1 MFITLTSDYI
11 YVLAML
17 KTSPIVVTVGLSLT
31 IPLAVLGDLALGKSI
46 TGQVMIG
53 AFLVVVSFIVVGMG
67 DAKVDDTKREALH
80 SGTQQPEAG
89 VCCDTNSSLDEPDLS

>member
-1 MFITLTSDYI
+1 MFITLTSDYL

-31 IPLAVLGDLALGKSI
+31 IPLAVLGDLALGKS
-46 TGQVMIG
+46 TPGQVMIG

-67 DAKVDDTKREALH
+67 DAKLDDTKRE
-80 SGTQQPEAG
+80 GTREPEAG
-89 VCCDTNSSLDEPDLS
+89 AGSSRDEPDSS